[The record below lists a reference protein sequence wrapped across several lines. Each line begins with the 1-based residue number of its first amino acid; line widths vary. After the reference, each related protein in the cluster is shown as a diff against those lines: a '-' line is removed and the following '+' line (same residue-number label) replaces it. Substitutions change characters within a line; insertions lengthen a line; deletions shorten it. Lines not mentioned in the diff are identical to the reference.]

1 MPEERLQ
8 KILARAGV
16 SSRRAAEQ
24 LITNGQVRVNGKVVS
39 ELGARADAE
48 KDRIEVD
55 GRAIGREEHVYFVLH
70 KPRGMVTTL
79 SDPEGRPALSEL
91 LGDVEQRIYPI
102 GRLDFHTSG
111 ALLLTNDG
119 DLAQALLHPSREVPK
134 TYVAKISHKLD
145 DKGLYM
151 LRSGV
156 TLDDG
161 YHTRPA
167 SVIELRVEEGKSWL
181 ELTITEGKNRQ
192 IHRMIEAIGAR
203 VMRLSRLSFAG
214 ISSEG
219 LRPGQMRELESTEI
233 AALKRSYLGAKAREE
248 SRPETKAT
256 TAPSTR
262 NARSAQRDEARAAPK
277 RVPQAAQGAARKKPD
292 TFDRSRSPRHKRGP
306 T

>member
-1 MPEERLQ
+1 
-8 KILARAGV
+8 
-16 SSRRAAEQ
+16 
-24 LITNGQVRVNGKVVS
+24 VRVNGKVVS

-48 KDRIEVD
+48 HDRIEVD
-55 GRAIGREEHVYFVLH
+55 GRAIGREEHVYFVVH

-79 SDPEGRPALSEL
+79 NDPEGRPSLSEL
-91 LGDVEQRIYPI
+91 LGEIEQRVYPI

-167 SVIELRVEEGKSWL
+167 SAIELRVEEGKSWL

-203 VMRLSRLSFAG
+203 VMRLSRISFAG
-214 ISSEG
+214 ISGEG
-219 LRPGQMRELESTEI
+219 LRPGQIRELESGEV
-233 AALKRSYLGAKAREE
+233 AALRRSYLGAVEQKKAAREQE
-248 SRPETKAT
+248 AEAGGSARE
-256 TAPSTR
+256 R
-262 NARSAQRDEARAAPK
+262 NNNEAGGSVREQNKNEVRGVRARAK
-277 RVPQAAQGAARKKPD
+277 QSAAAATPREATNGGSKK
-292 TFDRSRSPRHKRGP
+292 SRDV
-306 T
+306 

>member
-1 MPEERLQ
+1 MPAERLQ

-16 SSRRAAEQ
+16 SSRRAAER
-24 LITNGQVRVNGKVVS
+24 LITEGKVCVNGKVVS

-48 KDRIEVD
+48 HDRIEVE
-55 GRAIGREEHVYFVLH
+55 GRVIGAEQHVYFVLH

-79 SDPEGRPALSEL
+79 SDPEGRPNLSEL
-91 LGDVEQRIYPI
+91 LGEIEQRVYPI

-145 DKGLYM
+145 DKGLYA

-167 SVIELRVEEGKSWL
+167 SAIELRVEEGKSWL
-181 ELTITEGKNRQ
+181 EITITEGKNRQ
-192 IHRMIEAIGAR
+192 IHRMIEAIDAR
-203 VMRLSRLSFAG
+203 VMRLSRISFAG
-214 ISSEG
+214 ISGEG
-219 LRPGQMRELESTEI
+219 LRPGQIRELEPSEI
-233 AALKRSYLGAKAREE
+233 AMLRRTYLGAKAARTQNNDV
-248 SRPETKAT
+248 RPAHDKA
-256 TAPSTR
+256 SS
-262 NARSAQRDEARAAPK
+262 NRADPRASKTSSKP
-277 RVPQAAQGAARKKPD
+277 RTQPATARKNPD
-292 TFDRSRSPRHKRGP
+292 TFDRTRTPRHKKGP

>member
-16 SSRRAAEQ
+16 ASRRAAEQ
-24 LITNGQVRVNGKVVS
+24 LIIDGEVRVNGKVVS
-39 ELGARADAE
+39 ELGARADVAR
-48 KDRIEVD
+48 DRIEVR
-55 GRAIGREEHVYFVLH
+55 GQPIAREEHVYFVVH

-79 SDPEGRPALSEL
+79 SDPEGRPSLSEL
-91 LGDVEQRIYPI
+91 LTGIEQRVYPV

-134 TYVAKISHKLD
+134 TYVVKLNFQAD
-145 DKGLYM
+145 DRTLQA
-151 LRSGV
+151 LRDGV

-167 SVIELRVEEGKSWL
+167 RVAELRVEEGKSWL
-181 ELTITEGKNRQ
+181 EITITEGKNRQ
-192 IHRMIEAIGAR
+192 IHRMVEAVGAR

-219 LRPGQMRELESTEI
+219 LRPGQLRPLERHEVTM
-233 AALKRSYLGAKAREE
+233 LQRRYLDRAD
-248 SRPETKAT
+248 PAT
-256 TAPSTR
+256 TASP
-262 NARSAQRDEARAAPK
+262 APK
-277 RVPQAAQGAARKKPD
+277 QTPRRQGKKAHP
-292 TFDRSRSPRHKRGP
+292 TFDSPAAPRHKRGP

>member
-1 MPEERLQ
+1 MAEERLQ

-16 SSRRAAEQ
+16 SSRRAAEH
-24 LITNGQVRVNGKVVS
+24 LITGGQVRVNGQVVS

-48 KDRIEVD
+48 RDRIEVD
-55 GRAIGREEHVYFVLH
+55 GRAIGREEHVYFVVH

-79 SDPEGRPALSEL
+79 SDPEGRPSLSEL
-91 LGDVEQRIYPI
+91 LTEIEQRVYPI

-111 ALLLTNDG
+111 ALVLTNDG

-161 YHTRPA
+161 CHTRPA

-203 VMRLSRLSFAG
+203 VMRLSRISFAG
-214 ISSEG
+214 ISGEG
-219 LRPGQMRELESTEI
+219 LRPGQIRELDPTEV
-233 AALKRSYLGAKAREE
+233 AALKRSYLGVKAREQNE
-248 SRPETKAT
+248 GPRELAERKPVSARNSAPEHRK
-256 TAPSTR
+256 
-262 NARSAQRDEARAAPK
+262 SAGARAAE
-277 RVPQAAQGAARKKPD
+277 VLQTAARKKPD
-292 TFDRSRSPRHKRGP
+292 TFDRTRGARHKKGP

>member
-16 SSRRAAEQ
+16 SSRRASER
-24 LITNGQVRVNGKVVS
+24 LIVEGKVRVNGNVVS

-48 KDRIEVD
+48 RDQIEVE
-55 GRAIGREEHVYFVLH
+55 GRVIGREEHVYFIVH

-79 SDPEGRPALSEL
+79 SDPEGRPSLSEL
-91 LGDVEQRIYPI
+91 LGEIEQRVYPV

-167 SVIELRVEEGKSWL
+167 SVIELRVEDGKSWL

-219 LRPGQMRELESTEI
+219 LRPGQIRPLETVEI
-233 AALKRSYLGAKAREE
+233 AALRRAYLGAKVAR
-248 SRPETKAT
+248 
-256 TAPSTR
+256 
-262 NARSAQRDEARAAPK
+262 DAAP
-277 RVPQAAQGAARKKPD
+277 AQGAQPALRRAQSAPTGARKRAD
-292 TFDRSRSPRHKRGP
+292 TFDRTRTPRHKRSP
-306 T
+306 S